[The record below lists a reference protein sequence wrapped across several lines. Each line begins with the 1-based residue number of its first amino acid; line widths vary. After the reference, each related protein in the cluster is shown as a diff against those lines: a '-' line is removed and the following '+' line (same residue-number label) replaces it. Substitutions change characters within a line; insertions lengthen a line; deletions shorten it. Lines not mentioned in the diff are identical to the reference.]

1 MYVENVMIP
10 VQVQA
15 NDKMNRNMS
24 YFDKYTRLVSGVKLA
39 MAAIVGLTGGDIG
52 LDCTDCKRSPNSFL
66 NFTALPY
73 VRPNLVNISASG
85 SLRAKSLIEQSS
97 MISYSK

>member
-24 YFDKYTRLVSGVKLA
+24 YFDKYSRLVSGVKLA

-66 NFTALPY
+66 NFTALTY
-73 VRPNLVNISASG
+73 VRPNLVNIGASG

-97 MISYSK
+97 MISSSK

>member
-15 NDKMNRNMS
+15 NNILSRKMS
-24 YFDKYTRLVSGVKLA
+24 YFDKYSCLVCGVKLA
-39 MAAIVGLTGGDIG
+39 MVAIVGLTGGDNG
-52 LDCTDCKRSPNSFL
+52 LDCMDSERSPNSIL

-73 VRPNLVNISASG
+73 VRPNLVNIGAYIW
-85 SLRAKSLIEQSS
+85 SLIEESS
-97 MISYSK
+97 MISSFK